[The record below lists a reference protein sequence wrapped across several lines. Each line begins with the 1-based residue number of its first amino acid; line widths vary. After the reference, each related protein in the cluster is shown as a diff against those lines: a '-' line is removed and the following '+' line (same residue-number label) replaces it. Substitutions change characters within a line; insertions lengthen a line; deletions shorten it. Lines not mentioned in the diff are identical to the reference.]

1 MLKGFVIMLSVS
13 WMAESRAFGRACAAM
28 CVFVCHLLPGQVC
41 GTLQTM
47 EENIRAVT
55 KEKRTR

>member
-1 MLKGFVIMLSVS
+1 MLSVS
-13 WMAESRAFGRACAAM
+13 WIVESRPFDGACAGM